1 MTKETVLDYVDSD
14 QLLERFG
21 GTDPWQYD
29 YPTEKRRFI
38 EEAEKAW
45 KGKNLVE
52 EEEDPEVER
61 ASLDHKEGLVNG
73 DMSDPSLVDVST
85 SGSGQST
92 EHPQLVD
99 AEEVD
104 GEGEKKQVRRT

>member
-29 YPTEKRRFI
+29 YLTEKRRFI
-38 EEAEKAW
+38 EEAGKAW

-61 ASLDHKEGLVNG
+61 ASLDHQEGLING